1 MGLKYRTMSNKEIL
15 EEAAERLVNRPYGDV
30 VSKSSFIAG
39 AKWQSEQMFELM
51 NQYTDDV
58 MAGCNLRAEEW
69 VSQFK
74 KQNNEQ

>member
-1 MGLKYRTMSNKEIL
+1 MSNKKETL
-15 EEAAERLVNRPYGDV
+15 EEVAERLVNRPYGDV

-69 VSQFK
+69 YSQFK